1 MLHLCTS
8 SFSVLAKMVAR
19 SSGTL
24 LLPSS
29 GLLLLGGGGALPS
42 TLRVALSPL
51 IPPTDPTL
59 SFRTGLVSHFFSVLT
74 ERREPGEFGAELPDA
89 WGGKEATDVEILPSL
104 PAAVYESAHTHIH

>member
-1 MLHLCTS
+1 MTDTCVYEAMGMYTVSLTS
-8 SFSVLAKMVAR
+8 SLSVLVKMVIR
-19 SSGTL
+19 SSDAL

-51 IPPTDPTL
+51 VPPTDPTL

-74 ERREPGEFGAELPDA
+74 ERRDPGEFGAELPDA
-89 WGGKEATDVEILPSL
+89 
-104 PAAVYESAHTHIH
+104 